1 MNDDKAPLEGAAPP
15 GAGEMIED
23 TLAALDA
30 TVDVSSQAAAEAA
43 AEAEASSESLAGAA
57 TAQAAPMAE
66 SESDAAPAAG
76 VAGLPV
82 PVAAVSS
89 QEEPGY
95 RASDEMHRAGNGAHR
110 PTLTDRLTESREF
123 DPDATNDDRVMA
135 ALAYI
140 SQLILPLG
148 FILPVIILISETSKH
163 RPFQRY
169 HAVQSL
175 ALGVIIWTLGL
186 IYMLSWITVGWIA
199 MLCLCLL
206 LPLSIALWLLPL
218 YYAMLA
224 YNGKR
229 FRIIGLTQFLA
240 DQRWL

>member
-1 MNDDKAPLEGAAPP
+1 VNDDKAPLEGAAPP
-15 GAGEMIED
+15 NAGDMIED
-23 TLAALDA
+23 TLAAMDA
-30 TVDVSSQAAAEAA
+30 TVDASSQAAAEAA
-43 AEAEASSESLAGAA
+43 AEAEASIESLASAA
-57 TAQAAPMAE
+57 AAQAAPLAE
-66 SESDAAPAAG
+66 SEIDGEPAAD
-76 VAGLPV
+76 VVGLPV
-82 PVAAVSS
+82 PVAAPSS

-95 RASDEMHRAGNGAHR
+95 RASGDAPRAGNGAAR

-123 DPDATNDDRVMA
+123 DPDATNDDRIMA

-148 FILPVIILISETSKH
+148 FILPVIILISETSKQ

-175 ALGVIIWTLGL
+175 ALGAIIWTLGL
-186 IYMLSWITVGWIA
+186 IYLLSWVTVGWIGF
-199 MLCLCLL
+199 LCLCLI

-229 FRIIGLTQFLA
+229 FRIIGLSQFLE